1 MCGIA
6 LILSGFQIEGCLA
19 SSTGEPPT
27 CEQQDTAIGG
37 PCIKEICDALIHRG
51 PDSLG
56 TVRIH
61 AKQFLSQKGMVEV
74 DKGINDSM
82 HNTSSNG
89 CDATM
94 DFVGASLQLRGTYP
108 ISQPLQDSSGN
119 LLIFNGE
126 VFGGLEIRVGKNDA
140 EVLMNSLRDCCP
152 CPCHAFPKTCG
163 EVCHCILDLLSDY
176 HKTVPDVLSSLRG
189 PWALIYWQVASQ
201 VLWFGRDAIGRRS
214 LLLHRPSL
222 FDPRFLLTSVAPTKN
237 FLTAK
242 GVHTEDPD
250 FQYWE
255 ELPCGIYSIML
266 QAAATGRTKDPVEIL
281 VKGRVYFHEWEDPF
295 LKNLVAWDRS
305 FINPGKF
312 IQHPPH
318 DLNLGHM
325 DPVPTILGKL
335 RQAVKNRTTDIR
347 MDSKLHAS
355 TNDLSHESAVESDLV
370 TPVAVL
376 FSGGLD
382 SMILAALA
390 DEYIDPNYGIDLLN
404 VSFEGASAPDRIS
417 AISGL
422 IELQQLSPSRK
433 WRLVEVDADLT
444 AMERHRS
451 HLLSLICP
459 SSTYMDLNIGTALWL
474 AAKGEGWAQE
484 TPEGPNL
491 EHKKVAFKSSA
502 RVLLVGAGADEQCGG
517 YSRHRTKFRLGGWE
531 ALHEEM
537 RIDMHRIW
545 KRNLGRD
552 DRCMADSGKEARFPF
567 LDEDV
572 VAALLGLPLWEIVD
586 LQQPIG
592 FGDKKI
598 LRQVAISLGLT
609 GAASLPKRAIQFGS
623 RIARESNKRE
633 FGSNRSANQA
643 SAGSAQLRELTP
655 R

>member
-1 MCGIA
+1 MLTEEIHRSLRCQPLQGFVVLESVLKMCGIA

-27 CEQQDTAIGG
+27 CECQDTAIGG

-56 TVRIH
+56 TVQIH

-82 HNTSSNG
+82 DNTSSNG

-140 EVLMNSLRDCCP
+140 EV
-152 CPCHAFPKTCG
+152 
-163 EVCHCILDLLSDY
+163 
-176 HKTVPDVLSSLRG
+176 
-189 PWALIYWQVASQ
+189 ASQ
-201 VLWFGRDAIGRRS
+201 VLWFGRDAVGRRS

-222 FDPRFLLTSVAPTKN
+222 SDPRFLLTSVAPTKN
-237 FLTAK
+237 FLTVK

-255 ELPCGIYSIML
+255 ELPCGMYSIKL

-281 VKGRVYFHEWEDPF
+281 VKGRVDFHEWEDPF
-295 LKNLVAWDRS
+295 LKELVAWDRS
-305 FINPGKF
+305 FINPGKS

-335 RQAVKNRTTDIR
+335 RQAVKKRTTDIR
-347 MDSKLHAS
+347 IDSKGVFFQLHAS

-474 AAKGEGWAQE
+474 AAKGEGWAQG

-491 EHKKVAFKSSA
+491 EQKKVAFKSSA

-643 SAGSAQLRELTP
+643 SAGSAQLRELTL

>member
-1 MCGIA
+1 
-6 LILSGFQIEGCLA
+6 
-19 SSTGEPPT
+19 
-27 CEQQDTAIGG
+27 
-37 PCIKEICDALIHRG
+37 
-51 PDSLG
+51 
-56 TVRIH
+56 
-61 AKQFLSQKGMVEV
+61 MVEV

-82 HNTSSNG
+82 DNTSSNG

-140 EVLMNSLRDCCP
+140 EV
-152 CPCHAFPKTCG
+152 
-163 EVCHCILDLLSDY
+163 
-176 HKTVPDVLSSLRG
+176 
-189 PWALIYWQVASQ
+189 ASQ
-201 VLWFGRDAIGRRS
+201 VLWFGRDAVGRRS

-222 FDPRFLLTSVAPTKN
+222 SDPRFLLTSVAPTKN
-237 FLTAK
+237 FLTVK

-255 ELPCGIYSIML
+255 ELPCGMYSIKL

-281 VKGRVYFHEWEDPF
+281 VKGRVDFHEWEDPF
-295 LKNLVAWDRS
+295 LKELVAWDRS
-305 FINPGKF
+305 FINPGKS

-335 RQAVKNRTTDIR
+335 RQAVKKRTTDIR
-347 MDSKLHAS
+347 IDSKGVFFQLHAS

-474 AAKGEGWAQE
+474 AAKGEGWAQG

-491 EHKKVAFKSSA
+491 EQKKVAFKSSA

-643 SAGSAQLRELTP
+643 SAGSAQLRELTL

>member
-27 CEQQDTAIGG
+27 CECQDTAIGG

-56 TVRIH
+56 TVQIH

-82 HNTSSNG
+82 DNTSSNG

-140 EVLMNSLRDCCP
+140 EV
-152 CPCHAFPKTCG
+152 
-163 EVCHCILDLLSDY
+163 
-176 HKTVPDVLSSLRG
+176 
-189 PWALIYWQVASQ
+189 ASQ
-201 VLWFGRDAIGRRS
+201 VLWFGRDAVGRRS

-222 FDPRFLLTSVAPTKN
+222 SDPRFLLTSVAPTKN
-237 FLTAK
+237 FLTVK

-255 ELPCGIYSIML
+255 ELPCGMYSIKL

-281 VKGRVYFHEWEDPF
+281 VKGRVDFHEWEDPF
-295 LKNLVAWDRS
+295 LKELVAWDRS
-305 FINPGKF
+305 FINPGKS

-335 RQAVKNRTTDIR
+335 RQAVKKRTTDIR
-347 MDSKLHAS
+347 IDSKGVFFQLHAS

-474 AAKGEGWAQE
+474 AAKGEGWAQG

-491 EHKKVAFKSSA
+491 EQKKVAFKSSA

-643 SAGSAQLRELTP
+643 SAGSAQLRELTL